1 MHKLHNNGWRSRQA
15 GACLSL
21 QLSQE
26 PLDMKLLS
34 SLLLVIGLLS
44 LVATPFTFGASA
56 AGALVA
62 FLLSRVIEEEAMV
75 EKAWFI
81 R

>member
-1 MHKLHNNGWRSRQA
+1 
-15 GACLSL
+15 
-21 QLSQE
+21 
-26 PLDMKLLS
+26 MKLLS

-44 LVATPFTFGASA
+44 LIATPFTFGASA